1 MGAIRRARDARPEPN
16 RYRITERDHEL
27 LHAIGRMKHATTNQ
41 IAALFFGH
49 VTAATRRI
57 AKLFALGL
65 LAVHC
70 QDLNAPNLI
79 TLTAKGEKLLVS
91 RGAARSELHI
101 ARRVERRDDHLR
113 VVNDLR
119 VGLVLA
125 GRTRPDVRL
134 DLYLADHDLRRT
146 LGRAARTA
154 EYIPDA
160 IVRLVPAAGRALHL
174 VVEVDLGTE
183 WKAHLVAKVRAVHE
197 LASAHAPVYGL
208 AFPWRPLVLAPSIAR
223 ARAIARVIG
232 EEHGGDFW
240 ALGLIERVTADPY
253 GASYALARD
262 LVGSEADV
270 DPFRRRLVPPP
281 EEVS

>member
-1 MGAIRRARDARPEPN
+1 
-16 RYRITERDHEL
+16 
-27 LHAIGRMKHATTNQ
+27 MKHATTNQ
-41 IAALFFGH
+41 LAALFFGH

-70 QDLNAPNLI
+70 LDLNAPNLI
-79 TLTAKGEKLLVS
+79 TLTPRGEKHLVG
-91 RGAARSELHI
+91 RGAARSELHV
-101 ARRVERRDDHLR
+101 ARRVDRIDEHLR

-125 GRTRPDVRL
+125 ARTRSDLSL

-160 IVRLVPAAGRALHL
+160 LVRLVLATGRVLHL

-183 WKAHLVAKVRAVHE
+183 WRAHLVAKVRTVHE
-197 LASAHAPVYGL
+197 LAGQHAPAYGL
-208 AFPWRPLVLAPSIAR
+208 AFPWRPLVLAPTYTR
-223 ARAIARVIG
+223 ARAIARLIG

-240 ALGLIERVTADPY
+240 ALGLIEGVTNDPF
-253 GASYALARD
+253 GATYALARD
-262 LVGSEADV
+262 LVADGDA

-281 EEVS
+281 EEVK